1 MGSSALFGV
10 GLPRFVAQVRVTD
23 RIQLPTRK
31 NERFIRADLS
41 PRSYWFSIA
50 GDPDSARDA
59 KRAMRLIATDKG
71 DLTRRQS
78 DGALIGPS
86 SFHFDV
92 FDPRAFCA
100 PNPKS
105 SSLAVSPNE
114 LITIK
119 VREGSSFAL
128 CLQYLAGDRTWV
140 LKVRNR
146 SEIHHRSKQSRRKLI
161 EVHHD

>member
-1 MGSSALFGV
+1 MGTSALFGV

-41 PRSYWFSIA
+41 PRSYWFAIA
-50 GDPDSARDA
+50 GDPDSVRDA
-59 KRAMRLIATDKG
+59 KRAMRLIANDKG

-92 FDPRAFCA
+92 FDPRALSAKHREKTSLTSYCA
-100 PNPKS
+100 ARN
-105 SSLAVSPNE
+105 
-114 LITIK
+114 
-119 VREGSSFAL
+119 FAL
-128 CLQYLAGDRTWV
+128 T
-140 LKVRNR
+140 R
-146 SEIHHRSKQSRRKLI
+146 SIA
-161 EVHHD
+161 